1 MSASNETKTIDY
13 CDDFICTY
21 HMHDEED
28 QDDIYKCQIIQAFM
42 IEDWRDDKVNKTVRK
57 LFSEFTNE
65 SNPHYLEN
73 KAQMERLYEKMNGYL
88 FPNDTNNINNI
99 NNKKKQFV
107 LFQYLFGFDYFF
119 KTHSLICNFLNNN
132 KVVSSKIIDE
142 FVNGTFFILII

>member
-1 MSASNETKTIDY
+1 MSASNENKTIQY

-28 QDDIYKCQIIQAFM
+28 QDDIYTCQIIQSFM
-42 IEDWRDDKVNKTVRK
+42 IDDWRDNKVNKTVRK

-73 KAQMERLYEKMNGYL
+73 KAQMERLYERMNGFL
-88 FPNDTNNINNI
+88 FPNDSGNDI

-119 KTHSLICNFLNNN
+119 KTHTLICNFLNNN
-132 KVVSSKIIDE
+132 KIVSSEIIDE
-142 FVNGTFFILII
+142 LIKIQSIN

>member
-1 MSASNETKTIDY
+1 MSASATYETKTINY

-73 KAQMERLYEKMNGYL
+73 NAQMERLYERMNGFL
-88 FPNDTNNINNI
+88 FPNDTNNI

-132 KVVSSKIIDE
+132 KIVSSEIIDE
-142 FVNGTFFILII
+142 LIKIQSIN

>member
-1 MSASNETKTIDY
+1 MSASNSNETKSINY

-42 IEDWRDDKVNKTVRK
+42 IDDWRDDKVNKTVRK
-57 LFSEFTNE
+57 LFKEFTNE

-88 FPNDTNNINNI
+88 FPTDTNNI

-132 KVVSSKIIDE
+132 KVVSSEIIDE
-142 FVNGTFFILII
+142 FVNQHFSY